1 MAKKFLY
8 IPIAIGALSLWGMIL
23 SVGKDKSVTTVKA
36 PVSNTQE
43 ERPTRKLTL
52 TLGQSAHSVKMHPA
66 LIDQIDEEAFINL
79 ISAYMDQPFDFTY
92 QQDGLIFNVT
102 LTHTLTLVARQKEL
116 AAIDV
121 ELSPLF
127 EDDFEKAFQL
137 LMDWDAFFNGA
148 GLVKL
153 NKSYYVP
160 LGQLKAKFDAVHNEN
175 LELTR
180 VDGVRVA
187 LNSVSE
193 WTDLREVFLIFIQ
206 RKQLI
211 SQSTKFP

>member
-1 MAKKFLY
+1 M
-8 IPIAIGALSLWGMIL
+8 
-23 SVGKDKSVTTVKA
+23 TTVKA

-160 LGQLKAKFDAVHNEN
+160 LGQLKAKFDAVHNEKFGVNTGGWSKGGSQFSIGMDRFERSIFN
-175 LELTR
+175 LHTKKT
-180 VDGVRVA
+180 VNKPVYK
-187 LNSVSE
+187 VSINISSIG
-193 WTDLREVFLIFIQ
+193 LRDAE
-206 RKQLI
+206 R
-211 SQSTKFP
+211 